1 MQWNSEMAGRALRVL
16 AYREHSETPGNKY
29 DESNLIF
36 AGLVGMIDPPREEAK
51 EAEWLLLILLSL
63 TPVTIIEVGKLLR
76 AYFDQPE
83 RASVRFGHKNERQTG
98 R

>member
-1 MQWNSEMAGRALRVL
+1 MQWNFEMAGRALRVL

-51 EAEWLLLILLSL
+51 PDASAFRLIREKSR
-63 TPVTIIEVGKLLR
+63 TPCLGN
-76 AYFDQPE
+76 
-83 RASVRFGHKNERQTG
+83 ASGFGWVSPGLHWPR
-98 R
+98 